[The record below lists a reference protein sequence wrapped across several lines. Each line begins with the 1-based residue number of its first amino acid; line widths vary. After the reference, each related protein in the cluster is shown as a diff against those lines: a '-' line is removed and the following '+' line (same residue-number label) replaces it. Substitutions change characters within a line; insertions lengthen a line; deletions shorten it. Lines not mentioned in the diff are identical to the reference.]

1 MIKYFKELLNTLKS
15 IDKTNKEISESLQ
28 NIDSN
33 LSKCVTKNRHRHG
46 TDSYLVTGHW
56 ND

>member
-15 IDKTNKEISESLQ
+15 IDKTNKEISENLQ
-28 NIDSN
+28 NIDNN
-33 LSKCVTKNRHRHG
+33 LSKCVISNRHRHG
-46 TDSYLVTGHW
+46 KRSYLVTGHW